1 MNLSDLETPQIIEEL
16 SFSEIIN
23 QMKDRFVEIN
33 SEFTAYL
40 ESDPII
46 KLFEVAAYRELL
58 LRQRINQVAKSN
70 LLAFA
75 TGSDLDNLAV
85 LYGIE
90 RKENETDDELRKRTQ
105 AKIEGWS
112 TAGSKAAYIFHALN
126 SDTRVKEANAD
137 SPEPGL
143 VRISILSKENNGV
156 VSDDLLESVNNYMQR
171 DDIRML
177 TDTVQVIPC
186 NLIDVDVRA
195 KISLMS
201 STPIEFLSTIKTS
214 FRKAFA
220 KIASMGVSISRSW
233 IISNLFLDGV
243 KDVQLLS
250 PISDVKVMETE
261 CARLLELE
269 LIIC

>member
-1 MNLSDLETPQIIEEL
+1 M
-16 SFSEIIN
+16 
-23 QMKDRFVEIN
+23 
-33 SEFTAYL
+33 
-40 ESDPII
+40 
-46 KLFEVAAYRELL
+46 
-58 LRQRINQVAKSN
+58 
-70 LLAFA
+70 
-75 TGSDLDNLAV
+75 
-85 LYGIE
+85 
-90 RKENETDDELRKRTQ
+90 RKRTK

-126 SDTRVKEANAD
+126 ADTRVKEANAD

-195 KISLMS
+195 KITLMS
-201 STPIEFLSTIKTS
+201 STPPEFLSTIKTS

-243 KDVQLLS
+243 KDVQLIT
-250 PISDVKVMETE
+250 PTTDVSVSEIE

-269 LIIC
+269 LSV